1 MVQVEELMGK
11 TVAAES
17 SYARAASLLHFLL
30 LEAPLLPL
38 SPPLPSLAQEE
49 RQRLQRYA
57 DSISARRMHCLQDL
71 SPRG

>member
-1 MVQVEELMGK
+1 MGK
-11 TVAAES
+11 TAAAES

-38 SPPLPSLAQEE
+38 SPPLPGLAPDE

-57 DSISARRMHCLQDL
+57 DTIAARRVHCQQEL
-71 SPRG
+71 SPLG